1 MGDPVTMA
9 VVGGTIGAATNRKD
23 PLKGALMGAVGGY
36 AGGSMMGAGAGTGGG
51 FAGGGFGSIGTAG
64 QTASTSPFSIGSFLN
79 GIGTNFAAG
88 GDPVKGAMM
97 NASALAG
104 SGGGGFTG
112 GGYGSIGATSQ
123 PAASSNAILGS
134 ETLGGAW
141 KDISA
146 ASNWMKENPTTSRIG
161 FELAKDMM
169 SPDQQMQMAPAGQVS
184 RSAIQPMDY
193 ASLLNPQQQTVIR
206 PATPSLI

>member
-64 QTASTSPFSIGSFLN
+64 QTASTSPFSLGSILN

-88 GDPVKGAMM
+88 GDPVKGAAM
-97 NASALAG
+97 NAAAYSG
-104 SGGGGFTG
+104 SGASGFPVNPE
-112 GGYGSIGATSQ
+112 IG
-123 PAASSNAILGS
+123 SNAILGS
-134 ETLGGAW
+134 ETLGGVW

-146 ASNWMKENPTTSRIG
+146 ANTWMNQNPTTSQIG
-161 FELAKDMM
+161 FKLAQEMLQAPEQVPMPGGM
-169 SPDQQMQMAPAGQVS
+169 SVQRGQV
-184 RSAIQPMDY
+184 QPMDY
-193 ASLLNPQQQTVIR
+193 MSLLNPQQQNVLR
-206 PATPSLI
+206 PAPVSLL